1 MLLKGPD
8 LVTPLLTVLH
18 GFRIGKIAISG
29 DIKEMFHQVLIRKED
44 QGAQR
49 FFWRNAENRNPDI
62 YVMQVMT
69 FGAAC
74 SPSSAQYV
82 KNTNAMDFS
91 VHFPR
96 AVDSILNHNYV
107 DDLLDSASNESEAI
121 SLAKE
126 VSFIHG
132 EGGFFIRNWKSNSK
146 FVLENL
152 GELEE
157 KNHYVP
163 IANSM
168 IEMTI
173 EKVLGMWW
181 STSDDCF
188 TYNLQMNRVNQ
199 AILTGIKRPTK
210 RDMLRTLMSI
220 FDPLGFLSAYV
231 VFLKI
236 LLQEVWRTTDGWT
249 DEVNDVVYN
258 KWRRWLESLPDIEN
272 VKIPRWH
279 SITPQSSVQLHVF
292 VDASEQAYAAVAY
305 YRVITQNKVTVSLV
319 SAKVKVAPKQPLSIP
334 RLELMAAVLGVRLAN
349 SICDVPNMKL
359 EMRCFWSDSLTV
371 LSWLN
376 ADPKKY
382 KQFVMHRIGEVLEN
396 SKPFEWRYIPTK
408 NNVADDATKWSN
420 NYKFDMKHRCEEY
433 AILQQCGK
441 IHKSSVLYKCSPF
454 LDENL
459 VIRLGGRIDLA
470 PIASENAKRPVILPR
485 SNYCTQLIIK
495 HFHTKY
501 HHIHHET
508 CLNELRQRFYI
519 PRLRVELKKVRRECQ
534 HCKNQNALPVVPE
547 MSSLPRARLSA
558 FTRPFSFVGVD
569 YFGPFY
575 VKVGRHQEKRWGVI
589 FTCLT
594 IRAIHIEVAHTM
606 TTDSCIM
613 VIQNFTARRGIP
625 IEIYCD
631 NGTNL
636 KGAEKELRNALK
648 HVDHENIAD
657 KFTTSST
664 SWHFNPPA
672 SPHMGGSW
680 ERLIKSVKKILH
692 QILPHFVF
700 KDETLYN
707 GLLECERVINSRP
720 LTYVDLEQ
728 SSDEALTPNHF
739 LLGSSDGCKPLGKF
753 SHDDSLL
760 RKNWRKMQ
768 YFADMF
774 WKKWVNEYL
783 PTITRRTKWFEKC
796 KPLEINDVVIVVD
809 ANLPRNS
816 WPKGIVQTVYKS
828 KDGNIRSAEVV
839 TEGGI
844 IHRPVAKLAKL
855 DVKRSA
861 PIG

>member
-1 MLLKGPD
+1 
-8 LVTPLLTVLH
+8 
-18 GFRIGKIAISG
+18 
-29 DIKEMFHQVLIRKED
+29 
-44 QGAQR
+44 
-49 FFWRNAENRNPDI
+49 
-62 YVMQVMT
+62 MT

-157 KNHYVP
+157 KNHDVP

-168 IEMTI
+168 VEMTI
-173 EKVLGMWW
+173 EKV
-181 STSDDCF
+181 
-188 TYNLQMNRVNQ
+188 
-199 AILTGIKRPTK
+199 
-210 RDMLRTLMSI
+210 
-220 FDPLGFLSAYV
+220 LGFLSAYV

-236 LLQEVWRTTDGWT
+236 LLQEVWRTTDG
-249 DEVNDVVYN
+249 
-258 KWRRWLESLPDIEN
+258 DIEN

-334 RLELMAAVLGVRLAN
+334 RLELMAAVLGVRLAI

-420 NYKFDMKHRCEEY
+420 NYKFDMKHRWFRGPPFLYMDELSWPTKLHKFKNTSEELRPHVNLMHINVADNKIIEFERFSTWKRLTLTVVYVPKFIHKLKMKMLKSRNIEYILPELSKLHYMAENNIYQSIQRENFSEEY

-441 IHKSSVLYKCSPF
+441 IPKSSVLYKCSPF

-680 ERLIKSVKKILH
+680 ERLIKSVKKVLH

-707 GLLECERVINSRP
+707 GFLECERVINSRP